1 MMMMHTEFRRKRT
14 CAGSAS
20 LPLLALLVGLLTPAA
35 VAQAA
40 AQQGAPL
47 PNPQPPAVSGGA
59 PLPYPSAPAQAYPPQ
74 ELDRIV
80 SPIALYPDPLLAQIL
95 TAATFAP
102 EIPDAARWADQHHY
116 LPPDALPAAIAADQL
131 PWQPSVQALLPFP
144 SVLDM
149 MASDMPWTQELGSA
163 FLVGPQAIMDAAQRM
178 RRLAMSYGYLRSNSQ
193 VVVRGGPY
201 VEILPAN
208 PAFVVVPYYNPAV
221 VFGPP
226 RPGIVV
232 GGAIGYGFGVSIGA
246 AFAPWGWGSTRFVWP
261 NHGIIV
267 NNAPWGRTWSN
278 RAVYVHPYAVPR
290 YAVTRRPEQH
300 EVIERSQREREAEH
314 AGRARAEEHRRTE
327 EHRR

>member
-1 MMMMHTEFRRKRT
+1 MHGEFRKKR
-14 CAGSAS
+14 ASARPAA
-20 LPLLALLVGLLTPAA
+20 LPRVAVLVGMLMPAA
-35 VAQAA
+35 FAQAA
-40 AQQGAPL
+40 QQQGAPL
-47 PNPQPPAVSGGA
+47 PSPQAAPTAGA
-59 PLPYPSAPAQAYPPQ
+59 PLPYPPPPAPAYPPQ

-116 LPPDALPAAIAADQL
+116 IPPDALPAAIAADQV

-163 FLVGPQAIMDAAQRM
+163 FLVNPQSVMDAAQRM
-178 RRLAMSYGYLRSNSQ
+178 RQVAMRYGYLRSNAQ

-201 VEILPAN
+201 VEILPVN
-208 PAFVVVPYYNPAV
+208 PGFMVVPYYSPAV

-226 RPGIVV
+226 RPGFVV
-232 GGAIGYGFGVSIGA
+232 GGAIGYGFGISIGA
-246 AFAPWGWGSTRFVWP
+246 AFAPWGWGSTRFVWA
-261 NHGIIV
+261 NHALIV
-267 NNAPWGRTWSN
+267 NNAPWGRTWAN

-290 YAVTRRPEQH
+290 YAARGRPEQH
-300 EVIERSQREREAEH
+300 ETIGRSQREREAQR
-314 AGRARAEEHRRTE
+314 AGRAGAEEHGRKEERR
-327 EHRR
+327 R